1 MKLNTRLYTQP
12 LSNLLG
18 QTIIN
23 RNNSNIL
30 DLDRSQ
36 IIDLFHSYGVLL
48 FRGFDADV
56 ETFTQFSN
64 SLSSNFINYAGG
76 VFNRKIINNDPTV
89 LTVNDFKDEVK
100 LHGEMY
106 YQKTKPLMIWFF
118 CATPPLEN
126 GQTIVCDG
134 RQFFEALPEH
144 LKDLL
149 LTKKLK
155 YTGHSSQEAWQKRY
169 KTDDL
174 EEVKAIFL
182 SNDIQVQVNEDQSV
196 DLQYICPAIHPS
208 RQGDYRTFINS
219 LLPARKLSPN
229 SISFEDDSKIP
240 DDIMTELY
248 DIGEKLTTEINWQ
261 KGDILMID
269 NTRIMHG
276 RRMITDDQRD
286 IYIRLCSP
294 SFAF

>member
-18 QTIIN
+18 QTILN
-23 RNNSNIL
+23 RNNTSIL
-30 DLDRSQ
+30 ELDKSE
-36 IIDLFHSYGVLL
+36 IIELFQSYGVLL
-48 FRGFDADV
+48 FRGFEADV
-56 ETFTQFSN
+56 EIFTQFSN

-106 YQKTKPLMIWFF
+106 YQKYQPLMIWFF

-155 YTGHSSQEAWQKRY
+155 YTGHLSQEAWQKRY

-174 EEVKAIFL
+174 EEVKATCF
-182 SNDIQVQVNEDQSV
+182 SNDMQCQVNEDQSI
-196 DLQYICPAIHPS
+196 DLQYICPAIHSS
-208 RQGDYRTFINS
+208 RKGDCRTFINS
-219 LLPARKLSPN
+219 LLPAKKLTPN
-229 SISFEDDSKIP
+229 NVLFEDDSKIL
-240 DDIMTELY
+240 DDVMTELY

-269 NTRIMHG
+269 N
-276 RRMITDDQRD
+276 
-286 IYIRLCSP
+286 
-294 SFAF
+294 